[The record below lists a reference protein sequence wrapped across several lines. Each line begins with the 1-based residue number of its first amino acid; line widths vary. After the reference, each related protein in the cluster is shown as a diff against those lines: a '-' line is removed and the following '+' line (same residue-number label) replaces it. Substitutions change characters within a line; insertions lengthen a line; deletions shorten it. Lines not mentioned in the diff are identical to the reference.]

1 MICRCPT
8 CLLVVSLTI
17 LPACRCPSLPLQLFE
32 ALKSN
37 SSITSVNLSAN
48 HIGDEGVQVR
58 AQQQQQQQQRKSSR
72 HKAPA
77 SVCIAG

>member
-1 MICRCPT
+1 MRRSSAPHRPP
-8 CLLVVSLTI
+8 LL
-17 LPACRCPSLPLQLFE
+17 LQLFE

-58 AQQQQQQQQRKSSR
+58 LA
-72 HKAPA
+72 A
-77 SVCIAG
+77 S